1 MKKTLRRTI
10 LVLMGTMVVIG
21 ATAFLM
27 PQPATA
33 QPTSAPYPDKP
44 VKYIVPFAPGGE
56 SDIGARF
63 QQQVFR
69 KKFNQ
74 ELIIESKPGAG
85 GALAWAQTNSFP
97 GDGYTLMSTNLPHI
111 VLQPLEGQVQYKTED
126 LTNVYFYHY
135 TPDAIIV
142 RSESPYKT
150 YRDLVKAAKEK
161 PGDITIAGSGTN
173 SANHMATERFNGVAG
188 INTTYV
194 PFKGTG
200 DLVASLLGGHVS
212 MAMSYVT
219 LAIAQKGRTR
229 MLAVATEKRHPQFP
243 DVPTFRELGID
254 WVDGAYRGI
263 AVPKSTPTEMRKKIS
278 DIFADINKDPEFQ
291 KRMADGGFELVDIP
305 LEKVS
310 AFMAERTKVYTEAA
324 KRMGLVH

>member
-1 MKKTLRRTI
+1 MKNNSF
-10 LVLMGTMVVIG
+10 LVLFASALVSTS
-21 ATAFLM
+21 ALM
-27 PQPATA
+27 MTA
-33 QPTSAPYPDKP
+33 QQCSAQPVSPLYPEKS

-63 QQQVFR
+63 QQLVFR

-142 RSESPYKT
+142 RNESPYKT
-150 YRDLVKAAKEK
+150 YQDLVKAAKEK

-173 SANHMATERFNGVAG
+173 SANHMATERFNGVAA
-188 INTTYV
+188 IKTTYV

-243 DVPTFRELGID
+243 DVPTFKELGID

-263 AVPKSTPTEMRKKIS
+263 AVPKSTPPEMRKKIS

-305 LEKVS
+305 LEKVP
-310 AFMAERTKVYTEAA
+310 AFMAERTKVYTAAA
-324 KRMGLVH
+324 KRMGLIP